1 MTIPL
6 RPVRYGALL
15 FAVLLAGI
23 AFAAPT
29 VADSHSNLSAVVVRS
44 DFAEPDAHLTHNIPD
59 LRLTVGDGEVDCNFL
74 SHYESTGGIIR
85 WGFATSEV
93 IEESAGSLT
102 QYYQRGVVDC
112 QERDGAWRLERRLAW
127 DFLGGGVGD
136 APDLGVEPDLLSE
149 QPGRPMGPWG
159 HRISNFAV
167 DGTATG
173 FLDFYREFGGL
184 HAFGL
189 PKTDARLDDA
199 PGAMLGIEGAQPG
212 IIRQY
217 FQAAVFE
224 YRPGRLQPVQLRLL
238 GDAVRD
244 RLYPYASHQV
254 FASFQAAGPLT
265 DGEAYAPET
274 VSPADALVMLYGAT
288 NGDHDAYVAGQRDAL
303 VALYHATNG
312 ADWNKN
318 GNWLSDAP
326 LGEWY
331 GVTTDI
337 HDRVVELNLS
347 QNQLRGTLPP
357 EIGQLADLVNLDVYG
372 NQLHG
377 EIPPEIGNLDS
388 LTHLSLWANQFQGS
402 IPPEMG
408 DMASLEWAALGIN
421 ELTGEIPRELGN
433 LTTATHLDFTLNQLS
448 GEIPSELGN
457 LTNLVWLAFWSNR
470 LSGPIPPELGNLTNL
485 ERLDLDT
492 NRLTGP
498 IPPELGSLV
507 NLERLYLHANRL
519 TGEIPPEIGSLES
532 LQVLALNSNMLT
544 GEIPAEMG
552 NLANLRW
559 VALVGNQ
566 FTGCVPAALAAVP
579 SNDVDELGLPLC
591 QAEEPEDM
599 EDMEDMEEMEESEGA
614 TEA

>member
-6 RPVRYGALL
+6 RPIRLGALL
-15 FAVLLAGI
+15 FALLVTSI
-23 AFAAPT
+23 AVVAPT
-29 VADSHSNLSAVVVRS
+29 FADSHDGLSAVVTRS
-44 DFAEPDAHLTHNIPD
+44 VFAEPDAHLTHNIPN

-74 SHYESTGGIIR
+74 SHYDSTGGIIR
-85 WGFATSEV
+85 WGYTTSEV
-93 IEESAGSLT
+93 IEESPGSLT

-112 QERDGAWRLERRLAW
+112 HERDGVWRLERRLAW
-127 DFLGGGVGD
+127 DFLGGGLGD
-136 APDLGVEPDLLSE
+136 APDLGVEPDLLSD

-167 DGTATG
+167 DGTPTG
-173 FLDFYREFGGL
+173 FLDFYLEFGGL
-184 HAFGL
+184 QAFGL
-189 PKTDARLDDA
+189 PKSDARLDDH
-199 PGAMLGIEGAQPG
+199 PGAVLAIEGADSG

-224 YRPGRLQPVQLRLL
+224 YRPGRQEPVQLRFL

-244 RLYPYASHQV
+244 VLYPYGSSQV
-254 FASFQAAGPLT
+254 IASFQAAEPLGDDEIYT
-265 DGEAYAPET
+265 PER
-274 VSPADALVMLYGAT
+274 VSAADALVMLYGAT
-288 NGDHDAYVAGQRDAL
+288 NGDHDAYVAAQRDVL

-318 GNWLSDAP
+318 DHWLSDAP

-331 GVTTDI
+331 GVTTDA
-337 HDRVVELNLS
+337 HDRVIELNLS
-347 QNQLRGTLPP
+347 QNQLTGMLPP

-372 NQLHG
+372 NQLQG
-377 EIPPEIGNLDS
+377 EIPPEIGNLDN
-388 LTHLSLWANQFQGS
+388 LTHLALWANQFVGS

-421 ELTGEIPRELGN
+421 ELTGSIPPELGN
-433 LTTATHLDFTLNQLS
+433 LSTATHLDFTLNQLS
-448 GEIPSELGN
+448 GPIPPELGN

-492 NRLTGP
+492 NRLSGP
-498 IPPELGSLV
+498 IPPELGNLV

-519 TGEIPPEIGSLES
+519 TGEIPPEIGGLES
-532 LQVLALNSNMLT
+532 LEILALNSNMLT

-552 NLANLRW
+552 SLANLRF
-559 VALVGNQ
+559 VALTGNQ
-566 FTGCVPAALAAVP
+566 FTGCAPAALAAVP

-591 QAEEPEDM
+591 EPEEPEDM
-599 EDMEDMEEMEESEGA
+599 EDTEEPEDSEGA